1 MNVLII
7 DDQPSSRMVIRRI
20 LERMDAGI
28 ALYEFGTA
36 EDALRWVETSRAD
49 LIMVDYSMPGM
60 DGIEFTRRFKA
71 HEQHSGVPVMMI
83 TVAEKAALCQVAAE
97 NGILDF
103 VVKPF
108 VPRLLQARCANLL
121 SMRKAQMANNQPPN
135 TSSGQFKALGKLVMD
150 AVAQEPTRHDQ
161 SAHFKDLG
169 RRVMNALR
177 ELKG

>member
-20 LERMDAGI
+20 LERMDFEI
-28 ALYEFGTA
+28 AFHEFCAA
-36 EDALRWVETSRAD
+36 EDALRWCETSRAD

-60 DGIEFTRRFKA
+60 DGIEFTRRFKEYE
-71 HEQHSGVPVMMI
+71 HHSGVPIMMI
-83 TVAEKAALCQVAAE
+83 TVAEQASLRQVAAE
-97 NGILDF
+97 NGIVDF

-108 VPRLLQARCANLL
+108 LPRLLQVRCANLL
-121 SMRKAQMANNQPPN
+121 SMRQAQIAAEPPRN
-135 TSSGQFKALGKLVMD
+135 PSSGQFKELGKRVMD
-150 AVAQEPTRHDQ
+150 AVAVGPTRHDQ

>member
-20 LERMDAGI
+20 LEQMGLGI
-28 ALYEFGTA
+28 VLHEFSAA
-36 EDALRWVETSRAD
+36 EDALSWCETSRAD

-71 HEQHSGVPVMMI
+71 HEHHSGVPVMMI
-83 TVAEKAALCQVAAE
+83 TVAEQTSLRQLAAE
-97 NGILDF
+97 NGIVDF
-103 VVKPF
+103 IVKPF
-108 VPRLLQARCANLL
+108 LPRLLQVRCANLL
-121 SMRKAQMANNQPPN
+121 SMRQAQMAAEPPRN
-135 TSSGQFKALGKLVMD
+135 PSSGQFKELGKRVMD
-150 AVAQEPTRHDQ
+150 AVAVGPTRHDQ